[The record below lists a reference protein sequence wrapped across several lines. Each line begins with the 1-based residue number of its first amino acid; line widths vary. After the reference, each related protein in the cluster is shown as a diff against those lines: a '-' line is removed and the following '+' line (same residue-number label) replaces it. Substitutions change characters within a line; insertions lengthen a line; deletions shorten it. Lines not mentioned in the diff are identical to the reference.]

1 MQSRM
6 MMLVMLLGLATSP
19 VFAHGGGAHL
29 KGTISA
35 LTADRITVKAADG
48 HEAEAAI
55 TEQTLF
61 VRGRTAGKRGD
72 LKQGD
77 RVIVHT
83 RKKGS
88 GLEAVEIHS
97 GRRPKKIGARM
108 PEDER

>member
-83 RKKGS
+83 RKKGT

-97 GRRPKKIGARM
+97 GGHQKKIGARM

>member
-1 MQSRM
+1 MQRRT
-6 MMLVMLLGLATSP
+6 MMLAMLLGLASSP
-19 VFAHGGGAHL
+19 AFAHGGGAHL
-29 KGTISA
+29 KGTISG

-48 HEAEAAI
+48 HKVEAAI

-61 VRGRTAGKRGD
+61 VQGHTACKRED

-83 RKKGS
+83 RKRGS

-97 GRRPKKIGARM
+97 GGRQKKIGG
-108 PEDER
+108 